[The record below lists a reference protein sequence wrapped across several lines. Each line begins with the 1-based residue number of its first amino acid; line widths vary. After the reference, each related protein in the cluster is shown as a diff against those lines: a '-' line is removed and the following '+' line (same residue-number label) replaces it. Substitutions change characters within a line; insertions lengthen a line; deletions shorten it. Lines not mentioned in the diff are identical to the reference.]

1 MKYFLFMAFMPTS
14 FTYQGGLLNETVSW
28 NITEQ
33 IFDLE
38 GLLFVDYCSCIG
50 EYGKLYNLA
59 PLQRTDGKPR
69 FAEHTYTYI

>member
-1 MKYFLFMAFMPTS
+1 M
-14 FTYQGGLLNETVSW
+14 NETVSW